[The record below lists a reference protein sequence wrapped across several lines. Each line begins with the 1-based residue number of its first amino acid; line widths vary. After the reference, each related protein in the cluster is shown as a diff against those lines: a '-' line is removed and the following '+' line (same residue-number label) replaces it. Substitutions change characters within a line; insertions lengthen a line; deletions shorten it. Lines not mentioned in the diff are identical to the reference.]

1 MGQHRS
7 LWFRSVLNEI
17 DLALLR
23 TLRTRGHW
31 PPLERAVLRLSRLGE
46 HSIIWLAASVLGVAL
61 HRGRRSVYAR
71 LARTVLAVEV
81 TNALAKIVI
90 GRPRPRIRDLP
101 PLMTTRSQRS
111 FPSAHAS
118 SSFAAARVLS
128 EVFPAGPVYTLA
140 CIMAL
145 SRPYLGVHYPSDVLA
160 GLLLGTLIADLG
172 GGRARNRRHNRNCA
186 VAVDVVSPHGKF
198 SKLQPLSKRLS

>member
-1 MGQHRS
+1 MHRYATVGQQRALS
-7 LWFRSVLNEI
+7 FWPVLKEI
-17 DLALLR
+17 DLALFR
-23 TLRTRGHW
+23 ALRTRGHW
-31 PPLERAVLRLSRLGE
+31 PPLERAVLRFSRMGE
-46 HSIIWLAASVLGVAL
+46 HSMIWLAASALGVVV

-101 PLMTTRSQRS
+101 PLMATRSQRS

-145 SRPYLGVHYPSDVLA
+145 SRPYLGVHYPSDVVA
-160 GLLLGTLIADLG
+160 GLLLGTLIAEVG
-172 GGRARNRRHNRNCA
+172 GGRAGIRRQDRDRA
-186 VAVDVVSPHGKF
+186 AAG
-198 SKLQPLSKRLS
+198 

>member
-1 MGQHRS
+1 LGQRLRLS
-7 LWFRSVLNEI
+7 FFPVLTEI

-46 HSIIWLAASVLGVAL
+46 HSIIWLAASALGVVL

-90 GRPRPRIRDLP
+90 GRPRPRLRDLP
-101 PLMTTRSQRS
+101 PLMATKSQRS
-111 FPSAHAS
+111 CPSAHAS

-128 EVFPAGPVYTLA
+128 EVFPAGAVYTLA
-140 CIMAL
+140 GVMAL

-160 GLLLGTLIADLG
+160 GLLLGTLIAELG
-172 GGRARNRRHNRNCA
+172 GPRE
-186 VAVDVVSPHGKF
+186 S
-198 SKLQPLSKRLS
+198 SLS